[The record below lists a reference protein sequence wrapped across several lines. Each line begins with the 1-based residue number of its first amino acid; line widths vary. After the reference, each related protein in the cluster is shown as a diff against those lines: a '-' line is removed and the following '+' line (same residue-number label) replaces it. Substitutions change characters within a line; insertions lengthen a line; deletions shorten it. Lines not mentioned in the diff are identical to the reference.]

1 MNITINGENLKLARE
16 LDVEVGRN
24 HDNSVA
30 SALSQY
36 LSTAQTETSFAVAV
50 NGDFVSK
57 ESYTTTILNN
67 NDSIDVL
74 FPIVGG

>member
-1 MNITINGENLKLARE
+1 MNIIINGENLKLGTASSE
-16 LDVEVGRN
+16 S

-36 LSTAQTETSFAVAV
+36 LSATQTETSFAVAV
-50 NGDFVSK
+50 NGDFVAK
-57 ESYTTTILNN
+57 ESYASTVLHN